1 MFPITIGADKGD
13 AAQSG
18 QEEGIPSA
26 RGKALGIGALEGC
39 LSTGLCTFQTSSLL
53 RS

>member
-13 AAQSG
+13 AAHSG

-39 LSTGLCTFQTSSLL
+39 LSTGLCTF
-53 RS
+53 